1 MKKTKLINKLLT
13 NPKLPKKANSRAVCR
28 AVIIV
33 NSIMSKYIHHDG
45 NTHYT
50 QVIQSG
56 YATCSKHV
64 LRLSN
69 FDSLS
74 FDIYMLR

>member
-1 MKKTKLINKLLT
+1 MVREMKKKLINKLLT

-45 NTHYT
+45 KLSYT
-50 QVIQSG
+50 VRVCTMFK
-56 YATCSKHV
+56 TCPQA
-64 LRLSN
+64 
-69 FDSLS
+69 D
-74 FDIYMLR
+74 